1 MPLSWPRGACRR
13 TWLQARAASRNLS
26 VPLKPRAPVYVRT
39 MMVKN
44 AQKKQRRRGPGRQFE
59 PGQSGNPAG
68 RPRGARNRATVL
80 AEKLMQ
86 DDIEDVVRAVVDA
99 AKERDMTAAKLVLER
114 VAPRPKGRAVAFV
127 LPEIRAPGDLVA
139 AFDSLIAAMATGEIT
154 PDEAVVIASVLEL
167 KRKALETLEV
177 RTGPLDELDPDD
189 IRRLR
194 EALLREKAR
203 RLAAGDGEEVPAV
216 SIKSVP

>member
-1 MPLSWPRGACRR
+1 
-13 TWLQARAASRNLS
+13 
-26 VPLKPRAPVYVRT
+26 

-44 AQKKQRRRGPGRQFE
+44 AQKEQRRRGPGRQFE

-68 RPRGARNRATVL
+68 RPRAARNRATVL

-127 LPEIRAPGDLVA
+127 LPEIRAPGDLV
-139 AFDSLIAAMATGEIT
+139 GC
-154 PDEAVVIASVLEL
+154 
-167 KRKALETLEV
+167 
-177 RTGPLDELDPDD
+177 
-189 IRRLR
+189 RRGVGWNLFGANLR
-194 EALLREKAR
+194 
-203 RLAAGDGEEVPAV
+203 
-216 SIKSVP
+216 

>member
-26 VPLKPRAPVYVRT
+26 VPMKPRAPVYVRT

-114 VAPRPKGRAVAFV
+114 VAPRPKGRAVRPAD
-127 LPEIRAPGDLVA
+127 PGREIPQILRSDFPLVSRKTWGPRRRTIGPQPSPRARGECRVA
-139 AFDSLIAAMATGEIT
+139 GRTIIT
-154 PDEAVVIASVLEL
+154 
-167 KRKALETLEV
+167 
-177 RTGPLDELDPDD
+177 
-189 IRRLR
+189 RRS
-194 EALLREKAR
+194 
-203 RLAAGDGEEVPAV
+203 RL
-216 SIKSVP
+216 

>member
-1 MPLSWPRGACRR
+1 M
-13 TWLQARAASRNLS
+13 
-26 VPLKPRAPVYVRT
+26 
-39 MMVKN
+39 
-44 AQKKQRRRGPGRQFE
+44 
-59 PGQSGNPAG
+59 
-68 RPRGARNRATVL
+68 
-80 AEKLMQ
+80 
-86 DDIEDVVRAVVDA
+86 
-99 AKERDMTAAKLVLER
+99 
-114 VAPRPKGRAVAFV
+114 APRPKGRAVAFV

>member
-1 MPLSWPRGACRR
+1 
-13 TWLQARAASRNLS
+13 
-26 VPLKPRAPVYVRT
+26 
-39 MMVKN
+39 MVKN